1 MAIDS
6 KWLYEYVLARFSSV
20 AEMESFLPQP
30 KTAEELQAVSDDR
43 YLSLITQR
51 VFRAGLRH
59 AMVDQR
65 WPAFDEAFWGFEPKK
80 MILLSGEHF
89 ERFMRNKELIRH
101 LPKMK
106 SIPIN
111 AQMVLEI
118 SNEYGSFGKF
128 LAQWPS
134 TDIVNLWRYL
144 QKQGAQLGG
153 MSAPSFLRMAGKD
166 TFILNKDVTT
176 ALVAQGVIDRQPTTI
191 AALAACQ
198 HAFNQLQ
205 QDSSRPLCQL
215 SMMLSMTVNH

>member
-6 KWLYEYVLARFSSV
+6 QWLYEYVLKRFSS
-20 AEMESFLPQP
+20 AEELESFLPRP
-30 KTAEELQAVSDDR
+30 KTAEELKAVSDDR

-65 WPAFDEAFWGFEPKK
+65 WPAFEEAFWGFDPKK
-80 MILLSGEHF
+80 MILLSGDHF

-111 AQMVLEI
+111 AQMVLEV
-118 SNEYGSFGKF
+118 SNDYGSFGNF

-134 TDIVNLWRYL
+134 TDIVNLWRFL
-144 QKQGAQLGG
+144 HKQGAQLGG
-153 MSAPSFLRMAGKD
+153 MSASSFLRMAGKD

-176 ALVAQGVIDRQPTTI
+176 ALITKGVIDRQPTTI
-191 AALAACQ
+191 AAFAACQ
-198 HAFNQLQ
+198 NAFNKLQ
-205 QDSSRPLCQL
+205 EESGRPLCQL
-215 SMMLSMTVNH
+215 SLMLSMTVNH

>member
-6 KWLYEYVLARFSSV
+6 NWLYDYVVKRFSS
-20 AEMESFLPQP
+20 AEELEAFLPKP
-30 KTAEELQAVSDDR
+30 KTAAELQAIGDDR

-59 AMVDQR
+59 AMVDKR
-65 WPAFDEAFWGFEPKK
+65 WPAFEEAFWGFEPKK

-89 ERFMRNKELIRH
+89 ERLMRNKELIRH
-101 LPKMK
+101 LTKMK

-118 SNEYGSFGKF
+118 SNEYGSFGNF
-128 LAQWPS
+128 LAQWPN
-134 TDIVNLWRYL
+134 TEIVNLWRYL
-144 QKQGAQLGG
+144 HKQGSQLGG
-153 MSAPSFLRMAGKD
+153 MSAASFLRMAGKD

-176 ALVAQGVIDRQPTTI
+176 ALIAQGVIDRQPTTI
-191 AALAACQ
+191 AAFAACQ
-198 HAFNQLQ
+198 NAFNQLQ
-205 QDSSRPLCQL
+205 EDSGRPLCQL

>member
-6 KWLYEYVLARFSSV
+6 KWLYEYVVKRFSSEQ
-20 AEMESFLPQP
+20 EMESFLPQP
-30 KTAEELQAVSDDR
+30 KTAAQLQAVSDDR
-43 YLSLITQR
+43 YLSLISQR

-59 AMVDQR
+59 AMVDKR
-65 WPAFDEAFWGFEPKK
+65 WPAFEEAFWGFEPKK